1 LNSGEEIYSL
11 DIPDKVCMNNDDTC
25 PEYCEG
31 KGIDSDCSSESSNTG
46 FFAKIVSWFAQIMP

>member
-1 LNSGEEIYSL
+1 
-11 DIPDKVCMNNDDTC
+11 MNNDDTC